1 MIIWIE
7 REVYLK
13 LDVQGQGSGRI
24 LKVDGVRVLENWAIF
39 LDVICVSFVMVFS
52 VLLDLLS

>member
-39 LDVICVSFVMVFS
+39 LDVICVSFLMVVS